1 MRTRKLLIPL
11 KVSQDHR
18 PDYFTSYFKHV
29 RSSHDHSTRSA
40 AHNTRSATTLLKK
53 LRT

>member
-1 MRTRKLLIPL
+1 MRTRKLFILH

-18 PDYFTSYFKHV
+18 PDYFTSCFKHV

-40 AHNTRSATTLLKK
+40 AYNTVVLPPLC
-53 LRT
+53 